1 MARKSGRSKELK
13 NSMMKPG
20 KQIINQAIEE
30 AREKLKQYQ
39 EEEKAAEEMSGGGG
53 GKGGKDKIG
62 GGNILGGLVGN
73 KGNPMAEFLGELGGS
88 ALVMAGGFV
97 AGILQGMNESAEN
110 FDFNNRYGFA
120 STPKNLNSEEE
131 EVYRNALIE
140 AFGYTAFQ
148 VGGWKDWQTAEEYVN
163 NGGFQN
169 GDKGGSILGLLQDGE
184 YYKVR

>member
-13 NSMMKPG
+13 NSMTKPG

-88 ALVMAGGFV
+88 ALVMAGGF
-97 AGILQGMNESAEN
+97 
-110 FDFNNRYGFA
+110 A

>member
-1 MARKSGRSKELK
+1 MARGKSGKSKDLK
-13 NSMMKPG
+13 NSMTKPG

-30 AREKLKQYQ
+30 AKEKLKQYQ
-39 EEEKAAEEMSGGGG
+39 EEVKASEEMSGGG

-62 GGNILGGLVGN
+62 GGSILGGEIGN

-110 FDFNNRYGFA
+110 FDFDNRYGGV

-131 EVYRNALIE
+131 DVYRNALIE

-148 VGGWKDWQTAEEYVN
+148 VGGWKDWQTVEAYVN